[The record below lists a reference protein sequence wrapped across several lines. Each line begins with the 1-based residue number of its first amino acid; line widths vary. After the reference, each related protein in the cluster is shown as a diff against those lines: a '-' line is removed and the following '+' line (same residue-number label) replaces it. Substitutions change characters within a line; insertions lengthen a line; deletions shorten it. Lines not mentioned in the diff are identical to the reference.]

1 MLTKAAKFDGALPA
15 LPVQLGRPMTTEKSV
30 ELCRCGHDTDQHDAM
45 ADRYCA
51 ATLSGD
57 LQRGCICA
65 AAGGTTL
72 DRYTGRAVR
81 RGK

>member
-1 MLTKAAKFDGALPA
+1 L
-15 LPVQLGRPMTTEKSV
+15 V
-30 ELCRCGHDTDQHDAM
+30 ELCGCGHDADQHDKM

-51 ATLSGD
+51 ATLAGG

-65 AAGGTTL
+65 AAGGTVL

-81 RGK
+81 QGT